1 MSFSVYNN
9 ICTANADTHLQAGS
23 DNFLPFSYFVEGD
36 INNLL
41 NFLQSLNIASFIDNA
56 ILLRINDGRNQSFV
70 TAGDLRLLFHKRWLN
85 DQVRMRWLNYFH
97 QQHCHLLLHNR

>member
-23 DNFLPFSYFVEGD
+23 DNFLPFNYFVEGD

-41 NFLQSLNIASFIDNA
+41 NFLQSLI
-56 ILLRINDGRNQSFV
+56 IL
-70 TAGDLRLLFHKRWLN
+70 H
-85 DQVRMRWLNYFH
+85 
-97 QQHCHLLLHNR
+97 HL